1 MSHFGGRLVRGA
13 RGLLWCHV
21 AYHCGGAGGG
31 AWPAAAFAAAFRAG
45 VGSVSARR
53 HSASCAVGEGAV
65 KQWIQRYRTPAGAER
80 VETVE
85 DLEGR
90 FGESI
95 RYLAA
100 EPISA
105 YKFCRAL
112 YARSPPLVI
121 TDAVAKQWL
130 RQYGGQRKLRRNVVA
145 PT

>member
-1 MSHFGGRLVRGA
+1 MSRIT
-13 RGLLWCHV
+13 
-21 AYHCGGAGGG
+21 
-31 AWPAAAFAAAFRAG
+31 AAALEEGLGQRLRSPPLSELA
-45 VGSVSARR
+45 SARYLLGGIR
-53 HSASCAVGEGAV
+53 RLGPPWDAVGEGAV

-112 YARSPPLVI
+112 SARSPPLVI
-121 TDAVAKQWL
+121 TDALAKQWL
-130 RQYGGQRKLRRNVVA
+130 RQYGGQRKLRQNVVA
-145 PT
+145 PTSMQYQLRHHCPCL